1 MVNWLRDAYLLG
13 IQIGEELQKQQLPTE
28 LLKTYLEAIKVLN
41 AALDAQDI
49 VKAMIAQGRVV
60 EAATKLVTHEQ

>member
-1 MVNWLRDAYLLG
+1 MSLFFGQRATSS
-13 IQIGEELQKQQLPTE
+13 ETAE
-28 LLKTYLEAIKVLN
+28 LLKTYLEALKVLN